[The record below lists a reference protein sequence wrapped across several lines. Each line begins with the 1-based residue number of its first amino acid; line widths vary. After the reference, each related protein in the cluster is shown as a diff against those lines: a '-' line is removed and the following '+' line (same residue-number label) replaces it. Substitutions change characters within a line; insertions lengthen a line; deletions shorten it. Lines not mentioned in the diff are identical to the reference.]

1 MSIVST
7 PTKIQKEPPYLKLE
21 IGDEE
26 IKVLHKIFEILEGD
40 PLAYDF
46 LEPVDYVALNILDY
60 PKIITNPMDLGTVKK
75 NLYAYT
81 YPTFK
86 EFLDDINLIWKNCRT
101 YNQPGSDIV
110 KMANHC
116 EKIFNKHMD
125 RLFKNYKSK
134 KITRGEGEKLSSND
148 KVKFAEIIRTQN
160 NETLQQIVKLILKE
174 APKAIDDSDSNKFQI
189 KLGGIDYRVYDLII
203 KLIENYMNKEKDKE
217 KDKEKKSTEIIKK

>member
-1 MSIVST
+1 MSIITT
-7 PTKIQKEPPYLKLE
+7 PTKTQKDPPYLSLE
-21 IGDEE
+21 IGNEE
-26 IKVLHKIFEILEGD
+26 IKILHKIFEILEGD

-81 YPTFK
+81 YPTMK
-86 EFLDDINLIWKNCRT
+86 EFLDDINLIWRNCRT

-116 EKIFNKHMD
+116 EKIFNKNLEK
-125 RLFKNYKSK
+125 LFKNYKSK
-134 KITRGEGEKLSSND
+134 KIIRGDGEKLSSSD

-174 APKAIDDSDSNKFQI
+174 APKAIDDSDSGKFMI

-203 KLIENYMNKEKDKE
+203 KLIENYMNKEKEKE
-217 KDKEKKSTEIIKK
+217 KSNR

>member
-1 MSIVST
+1 MSIITT
-7 PTKIQKEPPYLKLE
+7 PTKTPKEVPYLKLE

-26 IKVLHKIFEILEGD
+26 IKVIHKIFETLEED
-40 PLAYDF
+40 PLAFDF

-60 PKIITNPMDLGTVKK
+60 PKIITHPMDLGTVKK
-75 NLYAYT
+75 NLYNYAY
-81 YPTFK
+81 PSMK

-116 EKIFNKHMD
+116 EKIFNKQLEK
-125 RLFKNYKSK
+125 LFKNYKNK
-134 KITRGEGEKLSSND
+134 KIVRGEGEKLSNGD
-148 KVKFAEIIRTQN
+148 KVKFAEIIKTQN

-203 KLIENYMNKEKDKE
+203 KLIENYMNKEKEKE
-217 KDKEKKSTEIIKK
+217 KNK

>member
-1 MSIVST
+1 MSILIT
-7 PTKIQKEPPYLKLE
+7 PTKQAKEPPYIKLE

-26 IKVLHKIFEILEGD
+26 IKILHKIFEILEND

-75 NLYAYT
+75 NLHSYV

-116 EKIFNKHMD
+116 EKIFNKNLD
-125 RLFKNYKSK
+125 KLFKNYKSK
-134 KITRGEGEKLSSND
+134 KITRNEGEKLTPSE
-148 KVKFAEIIRTQN
+148 KVKFAELIRTQN

-174 APKAIDDSDSNKFQI
+174 APKAIDDSDSEKFQI
-189 KLGGIDYRVYDLII
+189 KLGGIDYRVYDMII
-203 KLIENYMNKEKDKE
+203 KLIENYINKEK
-217 KDKEKKSTEIIKK
+217 EKKGKDSEKK

>member
-1 MSIVST
+1 MSLMIT
-7 PTKIQKEPPYLKLE
+7 PTKTPKEPPYLNLE

-26 IKVLHKIFEILEGD
+26 IKILHKIFEILEED

-60 PKIITNPMDLGTVKK
+60 PKIITHPMDLGTVKK
-75 NLYAYT
+75 KLYDYA

-101 YNQPGSDIV
+101 YNQQGSDIV

-116 EKIFNKHMD
+116 EKIFNKNLE

-134 KITRGEGEKLSSND
+134 KVVRGEGEKLSASD

-174 APKAIDDSDSNKFQI
+174 APKAIDDSDSGKFMI
-189 KLGGIDYRVYDLII
+189 KLGGIDYRVYDLIL
-203 KLIENYMNKEKDKE
+203 KLIENYMNKEKE
-217 KDKEKKSTEIIKK
+217 KEKKQ